1 MTNAYSTSI
10 NPLNQPKIKS
20 GYIYKTNEGGSLTV
34 IEYLGRNK
42 VLIEF
47 NDEHKHRV
55 FSRTSTIRNGGIK
68 NPYHPSVCGVGYFG
82 VGKFKATNNGKKT
95 KIYTS
100 WHFMIQRCY
109 TDKPR
114 YSNYK
119 DCTVCDE
126 WLNFQTYAIWAESNG
141 LINGFEVDKD
151 LLVKGN
157 RVYSPSTCV
166 VVPHE
171 VNVAILGA
179 NSNRGDLPIG
189 VDFNKNKYRAR
200 INKDGVLAEI
210 GCFDDVDTA
219 FMAYKH
225 EKEMYIKEVADR
237 WKSVIS
243 RRAYQALIDWRV
255 DIND

>member
-1 MTNAYSTSI
+1 MTNAHSTSI
-10 NPLNQPKIKS
+10 NPSKQQPVKIGS
-20 GYIYKTNEGGSLTV
+20 VFKTNEGSRLTV
-34 IEYLGRNK
+34 TEYINSKK
-42 VLIEF
+42 VLISF
-47 NDEHKHRV
+47 NDKYAHSV
-55 FSRTSTIRNGGIK
+55 FTTSNTIRNGGIK

-171 VNVAILGA
+171 VNVVILGA
-179 NSNRGDLPIG
+179 NGNRGDLPIG
-189 VDFNKNKYRAR
+189 VDFNKNKYRVR
-200 INKDGVLAEI
+200 LNKDGVLVEI
-210 GCFDDVDTA
+210 GYFDDVDTA

-225 EKEMYIKEVADR
+225 EKEIYIKEVADR
-237 WKSVIS
+237 WRSVIS

-255 DIND
+255 GIDD